1 MKINAFVHIGMG
13 KCGSSALQTALSQYP
28 TLESPTYGTL
38 QYCHLSDKGK
48 IRPVRQ
54 LKHISPNIPHGYIA
68 SSPATKFALNQ
79 ENLRTSKAVVDGIS
93 TNGAVILSHES
104 WAHTLPIFQETGL
117 FDALGLNAHAVT
129 YVRPPVEWI
138 NSAWWQWGAWSGR
151 KFGPWLHS
159 MIPAT
164 QWSRLIARWRD
175 AHCVSSLNVRL
186 LDDDIVADFCR
197 LLDAERLPSAR
208 RNTGLPGEVLRFMQN
223 HAEFR
228 KGPHDAK
235 NDHIFARRLPG
246 LKAGNTPWVLNRQR
260 IQIILDET
268 RDSNLQLMAMLDEKS
283 QAIMRKDARWWEA
296 TAYSEKRVEE
306 PGPITLSR
314 EDLDRLAVSALQA
327 VVEMDDESRQP
338 NQSK

>member
-1 MKINAFVHIGMG
+1 MG
-13 KCGSSALQTALSQYP
+13 KCGSSALQTALSHNP

-38 QYCHLSDKGK
+38 QYCHLSREGN
-48 IRPVRQ
+48 IEPVHQ
-54 LKHISPNIPHGYIA
+54 LKHMLPNIPHGYIA
-68 SSPATKFALNQ
+68 SSPAVKFAFNQ
-79 ENLRTSKAVVDGIS
+79 NNLRTSKAAVARLS
-93 TNGAVILSHES
+93 RKGAVILSHES
-104 WAHTLPIFQETGL
+104 WAHTLPIFQEAGL
-117 FDALGLNAHAVT
+117 FGALGLNAHAVA

-138 NSAWWQWGAWSGR
+138 NSAWWQWGAWSDR
-151 KFGPWLHS
+151 EFGPWLHS

-164 QWSRLIARWRD
+164 QWSRLIAPWRD